1 MSAKSTNKSAAWL
14 FLQWATGKD
23 HLRTAALDPY
33 QHIDPVRA
41 SIVED
46 PAFVDKMS
54 TQINFLETFNA
65 VIEDCNI
72 LFTPQPA
79 FFEATTLW
87 AEALQDIYGGADAKE
102 TLDALVEEIEST
114 VE

>member
-1 MSAKSTNKSAAWL
+1 MV
-14 FLQWATGKD
+14 
-23 HLRTAALDPY
+23 
-33 QHIDPVRA
+33 I
-41 SIVED
+41 
-46 PAFVDKMS
+46 DKMS
-54 TQINFLETFNA
+54 AQINFLETFNT
-65 VIEDCNI
+65 VIDQTSI

-102 TLDALVEEIEST
+102 TLDALVEEIEAT

>member
-1 MSAKSTNKSAAWL
+1 
-14 FLQWATGKD
+14 
-23 HLRTAALDPY
+23 
-33 QHIDPVRA
+33 
-41 SIVED
+41 
-46 PAFVDKMS
+46 MS
-54 TQINFLETFNA
+54 TQKNFLETFNT

-87 AEALQDIYGGADAKE
+87 AEALQNIYGGADAKE
-102 TLDALVEEIEST
+102 TLDALVEEIQAT